1 MIGLKSVSYSQAR
14 SVLDVTGNEA
24 QPKWKFYKE
33 MKDAASEVL
42 DNEVKITMELPLENG
57 SSYTWVLA
65 SPQALLRKFIAASLA
80 LQSVLRPLLVDNS
93 YSKPLSL
100 VHYHDEVTAGNLLA
114 PIKSRSFTAFRFTF
128 KEFGR
133 RLLTCQQMWFEF
145 AILKGSVIE

>member
-80 LQSVLRPLLVDNS
+80 
-93 YSKPLSL
+93 
-100 VHYHDEVTAGNLLA
+100 
-114 PIKSRSFTAFRFTF
+114 
-128 KEFGR
+128 
-133 RLLTCQQMWFEF
+133 
-145 AILKGSVIE
+145 